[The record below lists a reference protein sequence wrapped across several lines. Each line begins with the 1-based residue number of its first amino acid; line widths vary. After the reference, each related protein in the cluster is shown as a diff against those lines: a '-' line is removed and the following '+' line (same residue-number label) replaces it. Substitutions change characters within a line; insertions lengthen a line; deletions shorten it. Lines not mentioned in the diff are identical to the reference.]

1 MTFDS
6 SDLTLD
12 ALCKISTVDRDLI
25 GTKDYIGVSF
35 FLGWT
40 HPMSRDLMRASI
52 SKRRAVHNALLDDGL
67 DLDGDTGN
75 HRVIIKRILGG
86 IA

>member
-1 MTFDS
+1 
-6 SDLTLD
+6 
-12 ALCKISTVDRDLI
+12 
-25 GTKDYIGVSF
+25 
-35 FLGWT
+35 
-40 HPMSRDLMRASI
+40 MSRDLMRASI